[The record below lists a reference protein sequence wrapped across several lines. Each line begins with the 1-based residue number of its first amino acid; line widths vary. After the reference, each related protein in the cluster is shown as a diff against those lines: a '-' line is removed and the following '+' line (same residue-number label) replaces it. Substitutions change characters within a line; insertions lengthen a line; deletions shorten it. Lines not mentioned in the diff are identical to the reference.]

1 MKLDFQVGTSKKAHK
16 IMGKLA
22 GRTDDDKAP
31 KNEKAPFEKMS
42 DAYLFGLVLG
52 LSKGQKVDSISNRIN
67 YANFS
72 SIEGDLDIYSMIK
85 LFGDKDD
92 FSDKDTIRNAIE
104 AYATWGLLHIDENY
118 HYGDDD
124 YRLAAIFTNE

>member
-22 GRTDDDKAP
+22 GRTDDDKTP

-72 SIEGDLDIYSMIK
+72 SIEGDLEIYSMIK

-92 FSDKDTIRNAIE
+92 FSDKDTIKNAIE

-118 HYGDDD
+118 HFGDDD
-124 YRLAAIFTNE
+124 YRLAEIFTNE

>member
-22 GRTDDDKAP
+22 GRTGDDKAP
-31 KNEKAPFEKMS
+31 KNEKAPFDKMS

-72 SIEGDLDIYSMIK
+72 SIEGDLNIYSMIK
-85 LFGDKDD
+85 LFGSKDD
-92 FSDKDTIRNAIE
+92 FSDKDKIRTAIE
-104 AYATWGLLHIDENY
+104 AYATWGLLHMDENY
-118 HYGDDD
+118 NYGDDD
-124 YRLAAIFTNE
+124 YRFAPIFTNK

>member
-1 MKLDFQVGTSKKAHK
+1 MKLVSQVGTSKKAHK

-22 GRTDDDKAP
+22 GRTDDAKAP

-92 FSDKDTIRNAIE
+92 FSDKDTIKNAIE

-118 HYGDDD
+118 HFGDDD
-124 YRLAAIFTNE
+124 YRLAEIFTNE

>member
-22 GRTDDDKAP
+22 GRMDDEKGP

-52 LSKGQKVDSISNRIN
+52 LSRGQKVESISNRIN

-85 LFGDKDD
+85 LFGNKED
-92 FSDKDTIRNAIE
+92 FSDRDTIRNAIE
-104 AYATWGLLHIDENY
+104 AYATWGLLHIDQNY
-118 HYGDDD
+118 SYGDDD
-124 YRLAAIFTNE
+124 YRLADLFRNH